1 MSLIGQSCL
10 QTMIMCQKACA
21 IQRVLPRVYTV
32 MRQSI
37 IFTSGPLFKMLIKQN
52 KKYVF
57 AFSNAV
63 HSLAH
68 VEFQLGNL
76 PLTMTLVWIL
86 KSVQNRQVCT
96 FDVQS
101 TLPNL
106 LHNIIIRAPMQSTE
120 LHTVVWFS
128 GQMWAVVGDQDGMGC
143 ARLVI
148 FWNQIGGDWTWTTGF

>member
-21 IQRVLPRVYTV
+21 IQRVLPHVYTV

-37 IFTSGPLFKMLIKQN
+37 IFASGPLFKMLIKQN
-52 KKYVF
+52 KYVF

-63 HSLAH
+63 HSLSH

-76 PLTMTLVWIL
+76 ALTMILVWIL

-96 FDVQS
+96 AYRSMVFWADVGCRGR
-101 TLPNL
+101 PG
-106 LHNIIIRAPMQSTE
+106 
-120 LHTVVWFS
+120 W
-128 GQMWAVVGDQDGMGC
+128 DGMC
-143 ARLVI
+143 
-148 FWNQIGGDWTWTTGF
+148 TTGYILKSDRGRLDLNNRILVHLIPLKDSDCQWTITLFSFEYHQ